1 MRHILLAARYGD
13 KTLTFYFWLGKKM
26 SINLEDYEEQLKDV
40 APEVRDVLN
49 GTFQEAA
56 RIMSPTGLEA
66 YLSGAKAM
74 SNLGRG
80 SDLVI
85 TYLQEM
91 PLVAKECGEDII
103 DDCITAAMKL
113 SSMTSGEVI
122 TLLFSSLPSAARHL
136 GDGQLVRGYLTFI
149 HQFASTAARG
159 LRPMLNH
166 MDELLDKLTL
176 SGLRRWAH
184 FGTQAYR
191 RDFNNLTTY
200 FNLESADSKAMLQ
213 KERRGVLFIKVQ
225 RKLNFYLRALWG
237 RDFFLRPTG
246 ADYTDFRP
254 YIEHRVLHVPDAVD
268 NIGEGDKRV
277 EGLELYRA
285 TAAHMASH
293 MCYSTSAISA
303 EQLSPAQ
310 MFFIGFME
318 DARVEYKASN
328 DFPGL
333 KRLWTSL
340 LTLAD
345 EDDEPEHPTL
355 MVLEHIALMLLD
367 DEHNI
372 SINDEQITAF
382 INKFHAEIEEKQD
395 DNNYSWHMG
404 MELFNIFMAR
414 KEVPSLR
421 ILERIRIPYRDD
433 NRYVWEFE
441 EFDSNVEFEYVSAS
455 QRQVRKQVSVIEMAN
470 EVDCELAGDDAQEI
484 WTCST
489 NMRPYEDDL
498 TDEQISFNDMWGKEP
513 VSEPFHYHEWDYQIQ
528 LHRPDWVTVYE
539 RRQPKG
545 DPEDIKLI
553 LDEYKPVAHR
563 IKQIIDLLTPEGVQR
578 VRGLEDGDEIDINAA
593 VDAMISIRMGE
604 QPNPRITMRNVV
616 KNRDLSVVILMDL
629 SESTNEAMAGSD
641 KTILQLTREAATL
654 VSTAINGIGD
664 PFALHG
670 FASDGRHDVQYYRFK
685 DFSQKFDDDAKSR
698 LAGMKGNLST
708 RMGTALR
715 HAAQHLHKQPE
726 KRKLILLVTDGEPAD
741 IDERDPQHLRHDTKK
756 AVEELYS
763 TGVLTYCLTL
773 DPNADAYVKRIFG
786 ENNYTIID
794 NVDRL
799 PEKLPALFA
808 SLTS

>member
-1 MRHILLAARYGD
+1 
-13 KTLTFYFWLGKKM
+13 M
-26 SINLEDYEEQLKDV
+26 SIKLEDYEEQLQDV
-40 APEVRDVLN
+40 APEVRDVLDS
-49 GTFQEAA
+49 TFHEAA

-74 SNLGRG
+74 CNLGRG
-80 SDLVI
+80 NDLVI

-122 TLLFSSLPSAARHL
+122 ALLFSSLPSAARHL

-166 MDELLDKLTL
+166 IDELLDKLTL
-176 SGLRRWAH
+176 SGLRRWAN
-184 FGTQAYR
+184 FGAQAYR
-191 RDFNNLTTY
+191 RDFDNLTTY

-254 YIEHRVLHVPDAVD
+254 YIEHRILHMPDAVD
-268 NIGEGDKRV
+268 DIGPDDNKIA
-277 EGLELYRA
+277 GLELYRA
-285 TAAHMASH
+285 TAAHMAAH
-293 MCYSTSAISA
+293 MCYSTAPISA

-318 DARVEYKASN
+318 DARIEYKASN

-333 KRLWTSL
+333 KKLWMSL
-340 LTLAD
+340 LKIAD
-345 EDDEPEHPTL
+345 ENEELEHPT
-355 MVLEHIALMLLD
+355 MHVLEHIASMLLD
-367 DEHNI
+367 NSVTSD
-372 SINDEQITAF
+372 DEQINEF
-382 INKFHAEIEEKQD
+382 VSRFHNEIEDKQD
-395 DNNYSWHMG
+395 DNKYSWHMG
-404 MELFNIFMAR
+404 MELFNIFTAR

-433 NRYVWEFE
+433 NRFVWEFE
-441 EFDSNVEFEYVSAS
+441 EFDSDVEFEYVAAS

-513 VSEPFHYHEWDYQIQ
+513 VSDPFHYQEWDYQIQ
-528 LHRPDWVTVYE
+528 LHRPDWATVYE

-545 DPEDIKLI
+545 DPDDIKII

-563 IKQIIDLLTPEGVQR
+563 IRQIIDLLTPEGVQR
-578 VRGLEDGDEIDINAA
+578 QRGLEDGDEVDINAA

-604 QPNPRITMRNVV
+604 QPNPRITMRNVL
-616 KNRDLSVVILMDL
+616 KTRDLSVVVLMDL

-641 KTILQLTREAATL
+641 KTVLQLTREAATL

-685 DFSQKFDDDAKSR
+685 DFNQHFDDESKSR
-698 LAGMKGNLST
+698 LAGMKGGLST
-708 RMGTALR
+708 RMGAALR
-715 HAAQHLHKQPE
+715 HAGHHLMKQPE
-726 KRKLILLVTDGEPAD
+726 RRKLILLVTDGEPAD

-799 PEKLPALFA
+799 PEKLPTLFA
-808 SLTS
+808 SLTA